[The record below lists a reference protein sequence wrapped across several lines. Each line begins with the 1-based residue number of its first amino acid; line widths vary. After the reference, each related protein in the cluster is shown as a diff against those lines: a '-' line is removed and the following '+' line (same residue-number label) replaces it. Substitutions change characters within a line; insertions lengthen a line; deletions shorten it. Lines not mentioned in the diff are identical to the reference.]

1 MISLPIS
8 FASKS
13 VNPLLQM
20 PMMLAAQVEMCPNEA
35 MRNIKPG
42 LNDSAAALT
51 HLCGIAPCLKKAL
64 KLIKGQRAPT
74 GLPASVPLLSHSSQ
88 ACVQIKKD

>member
-35 MRNIKPG
+35 MSNIKPG
-42 LNDSAAALT
+42 LNDSAAALNT
-51 HLCGIAPCLKKAL
+51 FMWHSPMSKKGFKAH
-64 KLIKGQRAPT
+64 KR
-74 GLPASVPLLSHSSQ
+74 PACTNGAACFCASPLT
-88 ACVQIKKD
+88 